1 MSTSSTTQPQHSPQK
16 QVSYCI
22 NPSCPQRQ
30 NSDNLESCQA
40 CGTPLL
46 IKNRYRLVSP
56 LRPLDENDQAE
67 VFEVEDLGVEAV
79 RGERYKV
86 LKVLLKTKNSTLVR
100 LFKQEA
106 ETLKKLNH
114 PGIPR
119 VELADGYFT
128 ISLPR
133 KLQPLHCLVMEK
145 IQGEDLE
152 NWVNKN
158 GSISQ
163 EKALEW
169 LKQLLEIL
177 DHLHQ
182 QQYLHRDIKPSNI
195 MLRPTGQLV
204 LIDFGALR
212 QITNTFLLRLG
223 MRPEDTGTGIVSPG
237 YTAPEQINGRAVP
250 QSDLYALGH
259 TFVHLLTGK
268 HPVELKEDPQTGQL
282 IWRDYAKQ
290 ISAPLADWI
299 DYLMATFPWQRPLN
313 ASLVLQHLEEGLPPP
328 PVENLP
334 SPPPVPPTSRT
345 PAWLIILNVV
355 LFFMLLVTGGQ
366 WFQRQQ
372 NQWQVS
378 PQKNSPA
385 GTSSN

>member
-1 MSTSSTTQPQHSPQK
+1 M
-16 QVSYCI
+16 SYCI
-22 NPSCPQRQ
+22 NPSCQQRQ
-30 NSDNLESCQA
+30 NPDNLESCQA

-163 EKALEW
+163 
-169 LKQLLEIL
+169 
-177 DHLHQ
+177 
-182 QQYLHRDIKPSNI
+182 
-195 MLRPTGQLV
+195 
-204 LIDFGALR
+204 
-212 QITNTFLLRLG
+212 
-223 MRPEDTGTGIVSPG
+223 
-237 YTAPEQINGRAVP
+237 
-250 QSDLYALGH
+250 
-259 TFVHLLTGK
+259 
-268 HPVELKEDPQTGQL
+268 
-282 IWRDYAKQ
+282 
-290 ISAPLADWI
+290 
-299 DYLMATFPWQRPLN
+299 
-313 ASLVLQHLEEGLPPP
+313 
-328 PVENLP
+328 
-334 SPPPVPPTSRT
+334 
-345 PAWLIILNVV
+345 
-355 LFFMLLVTGGQ
+355 
-366 WFQRQQ
+366 
-372 NQWQVS
+372 
-378 PQKNSPA
+378 
-385 GTSSN
+385 

>member
-1 MSTSSTTQPQHSPQK
+1 
-16 QVSYCI
+16 VSYCI

-40 CGTPLL
+40 CGSPLL
-46 IKNRYRLVSP
+46 INNRYRLIAP
-56 LRPLDENDQAE
+56 LRPLDEYDQAE
-67 VFEVEDLGVEAV
+67 VFEIEDLGVEALQ
-79 RGERYKV
+79 GETYKV
-86 LKVLLKTKNSTLVR
+86 LKVLKTNSSTSVR
-100 LFKQEA
+100 LFQQEA

-119 VELADGYFT
+119 VELTDGYFT

-145 IQGEDLE
+145 IQGENLE

-163 EKALEW
+163 EQALTW

-177 DHLHQ
+177 EHLHQ

-212 QITNTFLLRLG
+212 QITNTFLFRLG
-223 MRPEDTGTGIVSPG
+223 MRPEDTGTGILSIG
-237 YTAPEQINGRAVP
+237 YTALEQIKGRAVP
-250 QSDLYALGH
+250 QSDLYALGR

-268 HPVELKEDPQTGQL
+268 HPCELDEDPQTGNL
-282 IWRDYAKQ
+282 IWREYAQQ
-290 ISAPLADWI
+290 ISEPLADWI
-299 DYLMATFPWQRPLN
+299 DYLMATSPWQRPPN
-313 ASLVLQHLEEGLPPP
+313 ASFVLNRLEEGLFPPQIAQP
-328 PVENLP
+328 A
-334 SPPPVPPTSRT
+334 PPTLR
-345 PAWLIILNVV
+345 WLIILNV
-355 LFFMLLVTGGQ
+355 LIFCILLVSGGQ

-378 PQKNSPA
+378 PEKNSPA
-385 GTSSN
+385 KTRKQLVIPQ